1 MTTKD
6 YTIDSLLEDYSNTN
20 RCGAG
25 NISTVKEQLSLLG
38 IDTVTEAYDYD
49 YAWDTVNSK
58 LNSAVEDSPGLKNN
72 NWRIT
77 YANDVCDFLEFVE
90 LTINSNNASEELKD
104 AFERFKLCGIY
115 KNGNTYYNIWKALM
129 HNNIMT
135 IDDLK
140 HKRPSVIKGI
150 CSKTSVSNIATF
162 RDFVK
167 YGPDRFNTTV
177 TLDTPISDA
186 IFNYCKLTNARPNT
200 SVVKALRL
208 NGVTTIRDLIKPST
222 RDLVDRHQLRW
233 ENRALLLSAMK
244 YYGLEFGKADN
255 QESVKTED
263 DVVTL
268 QPDEYYSLVTRDK
281 ELHGKYDSLEEAV
294 IVYNAVKSYDIGNK
308 YVNIVKVKT
317 TYESYVIKNK

>member
-1 MTTKD
+1 MTTND

-25 NISTVKEQLSLLG
+25 NISTIKEQLSLLG

-49 YAWDTVNSK
+49 CAWDAVNSK
-58 LNSAVEDSPGLKNN
+58 LNSAVENSPELENN

-90 LTINSNNASEELKD
+90 LMVNSSNASEELKD

-129 HNNIMT
+129 HNNILT

-140 HKRPSVIKGI
+140 HKRPNVIKGV
-150 CSKTSVSNIATF
+150 CSKTSISNIATF
-162 RDFVK
+162 RDFVN

-186 IFNYCKLTNARPNT
+186 IFNYCKLTNASPNT

-208 NGVTTIRDLIKPST
+208 NGVTTVRDLIKPST

-244 YYGLEFGKADN
+244 YYGLEFNKADN
-255 QESVKTED
+255 KESVKTED
-263 DVVTL
+263 DVINL
-268 QPDEYYSLVTRDK
+268 QPNEYYSLVTRDK
-281 ELHGKYDSLEEAV
+281 KLHGQYDSLEEAV
-294 IVYNAVKSYDIGNK
+294 IVYNAVKRYDIGSK

-317 TYESYVIKNK
+317 TYESYIVKNE

>member
-1 MTTKD
+1 MTTND
-6 YTIDSLLEDYSNTN
+6 YTIASLLEDYSNTN

-25 NISTVKEQLSLLG
+25 DIDTIKEQLSLLG
-38 IDTVTEAYDYD
+38 INTVKDAYNYDYT
-49 YAWDTVNSK
+49 WEVVNSK
-58 LNSAVEDSPGLKNN
+58 LSSAIENSPELKDN

-77 YANDVCDFLEFVE
+77 YVNNVRDFIEFVE
-90 LTINSNNASEELKD
+90 LTVNNSNASEELKD

-129 HNNIMT
+129 HNNILT

-140 HKRPSVIKGI
+140 HKRPCIIKGI
-150 CSKTSVSNIATF
+150 CSKTTVSNMITF

-177 TLDTPISDA
+177 TLDTPVSDA
-186 IFNYCKLTNARPNT
+186 IFNSCKLTNAKPNT

-208 NGVTTIRDLIKPST
+208 NGVTTVRDLIKPST
-222 RDLVDRHQLRW
+222 RDLVDRHQLKW

-244 YYGLEFGKADN
+244 YYGLEFDEDDN
-255 QESVKTED
+255 KESAKTED
-263 DVVTL
+263 DIITL
-268 QPDEYYSLVTRDK
+268 QPNEYYSLVTRDK
-281 ELHGKYDSLEEAV
+281 KLCGKYDSLEEAV
-294 IVYNAVKSYDIGNK
+294 IIYNAVKHYDIGSK

-317 TYESYVIKNK
+317 TYESYIVENK

>member
-1 MTTKD
+1 MTTND

-20 RCGAG
+20 RWGAHDVDT
-25 NISTVKEQLSLLG
+25 IKEQLGLLG
-38 IDTVTEAYDYD
+38 INTVAEAYNYD
-49 YAWDTVNSK
+49 YTWEVVNSQ
-58 LNSAVEDSPGLKNN
+58 LNSAIENSPELKDN
-72 NWRIT
+72 NWRV
-77 YANDVCDFLEFVE
+77 AHVNNVCDFLEFVE
-90 LTINSNNASEELKD
+90 LVVNSSNASEELKD
-104 AFERFKLCGIY
+104 AFERFKLCGVY
-115 KNGNTYYNIWKALM
+115 KNGNTYHNIWKALM
-129 HNNIMT
+129 HNNILT

-150 CSKTSVSNIATF
+150 CSKTSISNVATF

-177 TLDTPISDA
+177 TLDTSISDA
-186 IFNYCKLTNARPNT
+186 IFNYCKLTNAKPNT

-208 NGVTTIRDLIKPST
+208 NGVTTVRDLIKPST
-222 RDLVDRHQLRW
+222 KDLVDRHQLRW

-244 YYGLEFGKADN
+244 YYGLEFDKADN

-263 DVVTL
+263 NVVTL
-268 QPDEYYSLVTRDK
+268 QPDEYYSLVTHDK

-294 IVYNAVKSYDIGNK
+294 IIYNAVKSYDIGSK

-317 TYESYVIKNK
+317 TYESYVVKNK